1 MLHRRDRELVLS
13 VRLQLWWGCRPVQLL
28 PAAPIADRALVLI
41 PLLAEEGAKREPD
54 RAKPPLKNGCYV
66 SPT

>member
-1 MLHRRDRELVLS
+1 M
-13 VRLQLWWGCRPVQLL
+13 
-28 PAAPIADRALVLI
+28 INI
-41 PLLAEEGAKREPD
+41 PLLAEEGAKREPDRAKPHAKREPD